1 MLLVVLPAAAYV
13 THMELWPPTHSYK
26 NMFVYVLYNLVNHM
40 ISEVL
45 GDFQGDYM
53 QHHNQHRDLS
63 YFCQRQFPTSL
74 PYKIQNCEL
83 GYSFY
88 CKHSK
93 LMLHLLHL
101 LVFEHSST

>member
-1 MLLVVLPAAAYV
+1 MLLVVLPAAAYI
-13 THMELWPPTHSYK
+13 THIASWPPTHSYK
-26 NMFVYVLYNLVNHM
+26 NMFVYVLSNIVNLM

-45 GDFQGDYM
+45 GDVQGDYM

-83 GYSFY
+83 GYTFY
-88 CKHSK
+88 CKDSK
-93 LMLHLLHL
+93 LMLRLLHL